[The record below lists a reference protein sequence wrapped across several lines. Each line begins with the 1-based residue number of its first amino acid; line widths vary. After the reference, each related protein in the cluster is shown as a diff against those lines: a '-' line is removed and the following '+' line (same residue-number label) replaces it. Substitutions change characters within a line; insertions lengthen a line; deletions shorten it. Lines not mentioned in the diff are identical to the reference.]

1 MRSDSD
7 FEKLDLP
14 SVSIVKTTPKISNEE
29 LFSYKKCYIGISLDN
44 PGFYGKSLQAL
55 LLWGLGNFERVL
67 VVAGDYLRRYNEQIF
82 SGLSPE
88 QAGKVSHE
96 FGDLFFEK
104 TDKFF
109 NQIPGE
115 RLALT
120 RWEPCLN
127 TNEYKQA
134 KEKLDGLF
142 DSDESFRNAVLKDAV
157 SFIGRQKKRHL
168 KLAVPQEQA
177 VELSCRYLLEEVAVF
192 SALSEQGWKVELYP
206 GPELCVLTE
215 MSKNKYPNIPSGLKE
230 RINVELKIHQSK
242 AKRS

>member
-7 FEKLDLP
+7 FEKLNMP
-14 SVSIVKTTPKISNEE
+14 SVSIVTTTPKISNEK

-82 SGLSPE
+82 SGLSPDE
-88 QAGKVSHE
+88 AGKASHE

-109 NQIPGE
+109 SQIPSE
-115 RLALT
+115 RLGLT
-120 RWEPCLN
+120 RWQPCLN
-127 TNEYKQA
+127 SNEYKGA
-134 KEKLDGLF
+134 KEILDGLF
-142 DSDESFRNAVLKDAV
+142 DSDESFRAAVLKDAV
-157 SFIGRQKKRHL
+157 SFIERQKKRNL
-168 KLAVPQEQA
+168 KLAVSQEEA
-177 VELSCRYLLEEVAVF
+177 VELSRRYLLEEIAVF

-215 MSKNKYPNIPSGLKE
+215 MSKNNYPNIPGGLKE